1 MEKRKSR
8 KVFLSF
14 LGLGHPETGYKESS
28 YIDKDKDKIVKN
40 MKYVQNAIVEIEED
54 KFDEKYIFCTREV
67 LEKRF
72 NELEEEKGY
81 KYRSIEIEKGENEG
95 EIWAIFQ
102 KIYDVLEEN
111 DEVTFDVTHSYRFLP
126 MLGLL
131 LLQHAKFL
139 KNIKVEK
146 LCYGAFE
153 MKYITKVDD
162 SEIEVSPIMDF
173 TSFSKL
179 QDWSLSGY
187 SFVKTGIAEHF
198 SDLAKKEFKSK
209 SKDVDIDKNNLR
221 NISKK
226 LEEVALDIYTNRGIN
241 IVEGNKVAAIKEEMR
256 EVKKDLYPPFTLVID
271 KIEKDINNFKIKDV
285 YNVFYAVE
293 WCIEKKLFQQ
303 GITMLQ
309 DGLITFLLDK
319 VNIDYKNKE
328 NREEFS
334 KFIGLEN
341 IKEYE
346 GDIQKMNDI
355 VSELGKKQIE
365 FQKLKSLYCNIKN
378 IRNDINHGG
387 FNLKDNKLN
396 GKPRSKMDSLTFK
409 NILEKNFNKIK
420 EIIFNGEQEI

>member
-1 MEKRKSR
+1 MEKGKSR

-14 LGLGHPETGYKESS
+14 LGLGHTETGYKESS
-28 YIDKDKDKIVKN
+28 YIDKEKNKIVEKV
-40 MKYVQNAIVEIEED
+40 KYVQNVIVEIEED
-54 KFDEKYIFCTREV
+54 KFDEKYIFCTAEV
-67 LEKRF
+67 LKKRF
-72 NELEEEKGY
+72 NELEEEMGY
-81 KYRSIEIEKGENEG
+81 TYKSIEIKKGENEE
-95 EIWAIFQ
+95 EIWDIFQ
-102 KIYDVLEEN
+102 KVYDVLEEN
-111 DEVTFDVTHSYRFLP
+111 DEVTFDVTHGFRFLP

-139 KNIKVEK
+139 KNIKVKK

-153 MKYITKVDD
+153 MRTEKEKEN
-162 SEIEVSPIMDF
+162 EISPIMDL

-187 SFVKTGIAEHF
+187 SFVKTGMAEHF
-198 SDLAKKEFKSK
+198 TDLAKKEFKSK

-241 IVEGNKVAAIKEEMR
+241 IVEGNKVAVIKEEMR
-256 EVKKDLYPPFTLVID
+256 EIKKDLYPPFTLVID
-271 KIEKDINNFKIKDV
+271 KIEKDISNFKIKNV

-309 DGLITFLLDK
+309 EGLITFLLDK
-319 VNIDYKNKE
+319 VNIDYMNKE
-328 NREEFS
+328 NRKEFS
-334 KFIGLEN
+334 DFIGLEN
-341 IKEYE
+341 IKKYE

-355 VSELGKKQIE
+355 VIELSKKQIE
-365 FQKLKSLYCNIKN
+365 FQKLKSLYCNIKK

-396 GKPRSKMDSLTFK
+396 GEPKSKMDSLTFK
-409 NILEKNFNKIK
+409 NTLEKNFNKIK
-420 EIIFNGEQEI
+420 EIIFNEEQEI

>member
-1 MEKRKSR
+1 MEKEKSR

-40 MKYVQNAIVEIEED
+40 VKYVQNAIVEIEEG

-81 KYRSIEIEKGENEG
+81 KYRSIEIEKGKDEE
-95 EIWAIFQ
+95 EIWSIFQ
-102 KIYDVLEEN
+102 KIYDVLEEY

-139 KNIKVEK
+139 KNIKVKK

-153 MKYITKVDD
+153 MKYTTKDD
-162 SEIEVSPIMDF
+162 DTEIEVSPIMDF

-187 SFVKTGIAEHF
+187 SFVKTGMAEHF

-241 IVEGNKVAAIKEEMR
+241 IVEGNKVAVIKEEMR

-271 KIEKDINNFKIKDV
+271 KIEKDISNFKIKNV
-285 YNVFYAVE
+285 YNVFYAVD

-309 DGLITFLLDK
+309 EGLITFLLDK
-319 VNIDYKNKE
+319 VNIDYRNKE

-346 GDIQKMNDI
+346 GDIQKMNNI

-396 GKPRSKMDSLTFK
+396 GEPRSKMDSLTFK
-409 NILEKNFNKIK
+409 NTLEKNFNKIK

>member
-1 MEKRKSR
+1 MEKGKSR
-8 KVFLSF
+8 KIFLSF
-14 LGLGHPETGYKESS
+14 LGLGGKAGYIPGN
-28 YIDKDKDKIVKN
+28 YIDKEKNRIVN
-40 MKYVQNAIVEIEED
+40 DVKYVQNAIVEIEED
-54 KFDEKYIFCTREV
+54 NFDEKYIFCTREV

-72 NELEEEKGY
+72 DELEEEKGY
-81 KYRSIEIEKGENEG
+81 KYISIEIGKGEDEG

-126 MLGLL
+126 ILGLL

-139 KNIKVEK
+139 KNIKVKK

-153 MKYITKVDD
+153 MKYKMKNENE
-162 SEIEVSPIMDF
+162 EIDVSPIMDL

-187 SFVKTGIAEHF
+187 SFVNTGMAANF
-198 SDLAKKEFKSK
+198 TDLAKKEFKST
-209 SKDVDIDKNNLR
+209 SKNIDMDKINLEK
-221 NISKK
+221 ISKK
-226 LEEVALDIYTNRGIN
+226 LENIALDLYTNRGIN
-241 IVEGNKVAAIKEEMR
+241 IVEGHQIADIKKKMKEM
-256 EVKKDLYPPFTLVID
+256 KKDLYPPFTLVID
-271 KIEKDINNFKIKDV
+271 KMEKDISNFKVKNV

-309 DGLITFLLDK
+309 EGLITFLLDK

-334 KFIGLEN
+334 NFIGLEN
-341 IKEYE
+341 AKEYK

-396 GKPRSKMDSLTFK
+396 GEPRSKMDSLTFK
-409 NILEKNFNKIK
+409 NTLEKNFKKIK

>member
-1 MEKRKSR
+1 MEKGKSR
-8 KVFLSF
+8 RVFLSF

-28 YIDKDKDKIVKN
+28 YIDKDKIVKN
-40 MKYVQNAIVEIEED
+40 VKYVQNAVVEIEENN
-54 KFDEKYIFCTREV
+54 FDEKYIFCTEEV
-67 LEKRF
+67 LKKRF
-72 NELEEEKGY
+72 NELEKEKNY
-81 KYRSIEIEKGENEG
+81 KYKSIEIVKGKDEE

-139 KNIKVEK
+139 KNIKVKK

-153 MKYITKVDD
+153 MKYMAKDD
-162 SEIEVSPIMDF
+162 NENEIEVSPIMDF

-187 SFVKTGIAEHF
+187 SFVKTGMAEHF

-209 SKDVDIDKNNLR
+209 SKDVDRDKLNFGNVSKGLE
-221 NISKK
+221 NI
-226 LEEVALDIYTNRGIN
+226 ALDIYTNRGIN
-241 IVEGNKVAAIKEEMR
+241 IVEGKKIENIRKEMEKM
-256 EVKKDLYPPFTLVID
+256 KKDLYPPFTLVID
-271 KIEKDINNFKIKDV
+271 KIEKDISNFKIKNV
-285 YNVFYAVE
+285 YNVFHAVE

-309 DGLITFLLDK
+309 EGLITFLLDK
-319 VNIDYKNKE
+319 VNIDYTNKK

-334 KFIGLEN
+334 NFIGLEN
-341 IKEYE
+341 IKEYS
-346 GDIQKMNDI
+346 GDIEKMQNI
-355 VSELGKKQIE
+355 VRELNEKQID
-365 FQKLKSLYCNIKN
+365 FQKLKSLYGNIKN

-387 FNLKDNKLN
+387 FNLKDNKEN
-396 GKPRSKMDSLTFK
+396 GEPRSRTDSLTFR
-409 NILEKNFNKIK
+409 NTLEKNFKKIK
-420 EIIFNGEQEI
+420 EIVFYAE

>member
-54 KFDEKYIFCTREV
+54 KYIFCTREV

-309 DGLITFLLDK
+309 EGLITFLLDK

>member
-1 MEKRKSR
+1 MEKGKSR
-8 KVFLSF
+8 RVFLSF
-14 LGLGHPETGYKESS
+14 LGLGPKGGYVPSN
-28 YIDKDKDKIVKN
+28 YIDQEKDKISKNVKFI
-40 MKYVQNAIVEIEED
+40 QNAVVEIENNT
-54 KFDEKYIFCTREV
+54 FDEKYIFCTKEAY
-67 LEKRF
+67 ENRF
-72 NELEEEKGY
+72 KELEEEKNY
-81 KYRSIEIEKGENEG
+81 KYKSIEIVKGKDEE
-95 EIWAIFQ
+95 EIWSIFQ

-139 KNIKVEK
+139 KNIKVKK

-153 MKYITKVDD
+153 MKYTAKDD
-162 SEIEVSPIMDF
+162 DGNEIEVSPIMDF

-187 SFVKTGIAEHF
+187 SFVKTGMAEHF

-209 SKDVDIDKNNLR
+209 SKDVNIDKNNLR

-226 LEEVALDIYTNRGIN
+226 LEDIALDIYTNRGIN
-241 IVEGNKVAAIKEEMR
+241 IVEGNKIAVIKEEMR

-271 KIEKDINNFKIKDV
+271 KIEKDIYNFKIKNV
-285 YNVFYAVE
+285 NNVFYAVE

-309 DGLITFLLDK
+309 EGLITFLLNK
-319 VNIDYKNKE
+319 ANIDYTNKN

-334 KFIGLEN
+334 NFIGLEN
-341 IKEYE
+341 IKEYS
-346 GDIQKMNDI
+346 GDIEKMQNI
-355 VSELGKKQIE
+355 VRELNEKQID
-365 FQKLKSLYCNIKN
+365 FQKLKSLYGNIKN

-387 FNLKDNKLN
+387 FNLKDNKEN
-396 GKPRSKMDSLTFK
+396 GEPRSRTDSLTFR
-409 NILEKNFNKIK
+409 NTLEKNFKKIK
-420 EIIFNGEQEI
+420 EIIFYAE

>member
-1 MEKRKSR
+1 M
-8 KVFLSF
+8 
-14 LGLGHPETGYKESS
+14 
-28 YIDKDKDKIVKN
+28 I
-40 MKYVQNAIVEIEED
+40 
-54 KFDEKYIFCTREV
+54 
-67 LEKRF
+67 
-72 NELEEEKGY
+72 
-81 KYRSIEIEKGENEG
+81 SIEIGKGEDEG

-126 MLGLL
+126 ILGLL

-139 KNIKVEK
+139 KNIKVKK

-153 MKYITKVDD
+153 MKYKMKNENE
-162 SEIEVSPIMDF
+162 EIDVSPIMDL

-187 SFVKTGIAEHF
+187 SFVNTGMAANF
-198 SDLAKKEFKSK
+198 TDLAKKEFKST
-209 SKDVDIDKNNLR
+209 SKNIDMDKINLEK
-221 NISKK
+221 ISKK
-226 LEEVALDIYTNRGIN
+226 LENIALDLYTNRGIN
-241 IVEGNKVAAIKEEMR
+241 IVEGHQIADIKKKMKEM
-256 EVKKDLYPPFTLVID
+256 KKDLYPPFTLVID
-271 KIEKDINNFKIKDV
+271 KMEKDISNFKVKNV

-309 DGLITFLLDK
+309 EGLITFLLDK

-334 KFIGLEN
+334 NFIGLEN
-341 IKEYE
+341 AKEYK

-396 GKPRSKMDSLTFK
+396 GEPRSKMDSLTFK
-409 NILEKNFNKIK
+409 NTLEKNFKKIK
-420 EIIFNGEQEI
+420 EIIFNGE

>member
-1 MEKRKSR
+1 MEKGKSR

-40 MKYVQNAIVEIEED
+40 VKYVQNAIVEIEED

-81 KYRSIEIEKGENEG
+81 KYRIIEIEKGKDEE
-95 EIWAIFQ
+95 EIWSIFQ

-139 KNIKVEK
+139 KNIKVKK

-153 MKYITKVDD
+153 MKYTAKDD
-162 SEIEVSPIMDF
+162 NGNEIEVSPIMDF

-187 SFVKTGIAEHF
+187 SFVKTGMAEHF

-209 SKDVDIDKNNLR
+209 SKDVNIDKNNLR

-226 LEEVALDIYTNRGIN
+226 LEDIVLDIYTNRGIN
-241 IVEGNKVAAIKEEMR
+241 IVEGNKIAVIKEEMR

-271 KIEKDINNFKIKDV
+271 KIEKDIHNFKIKNV
-285 YNVFYAVE
+285 NNVFYAVE

-309 DGLITFLLDK
+309 EGLITFLLNK
-319 VNIDYKNKE
+319 ANIDYTNKN

-334 KFIGLEN
+334 NFIGLEN
-341 IKEYE
+341 IKEYS
-346 GDIQKMNDI
+346 GDIEKMQNI
-355 VSELGKKQIE
+355 VRELNKKQIE
-365 FQKLKSLYCNIKN
+365 FQKLKSLYGNIKN

-387 FNLKDNKLN
+387 FNLKDNKEN
-396 GKPRSKMDSLTFK
+396 GEPRSRTDSLTFR
-409 NILEKNFNKIK
+409 NTLEKNFKKIK
-420 EIIFNGEQEI
+420 EIIFYAE